1 MIQLGTAQNLTK
13 TSFLR
18 MKHPYMYAS
27 RGTPT
32 YEWNYVP
39 GLLNSQ
45 IRSTSD
51 SVNNKIHNIAVW
63 LCIKQSKL
71 ETILVI
77 SLWATQ
83 KLFWFNGSSY
93 VYMNKNISIQ
103 VTPTY
108 FEKTTLLLGLHKVD
122 GFNTVHRLSCAC
134 MISVCW
140 FQLHAW

>member
-1 MIQLGTAQNLTK
+1 MIQLGTLI
-13 TSFLR
+13 R
-18 MKHPYMYAS
+18 MKHPYMHAS

-45 IRSTSD
+45 IRSTS
-51 SVNNKIHNIAVW
+51 VNNKIHNIAVR

-83 KLFWFNGSSY
+83 KLFWFNGSPHFY
-93 VYMNKNISIQ
+93 LRIYMNKNISIPM
-103 VTPTY
+103 TPTY